1 MQKNVT
7 LIKVFISCPS
17 DVEKEKNIVSSV
29 CETLSRNIFAQKN
42 INIRTIHWEKDIPRV
57 ITGEGPQKTID
68 RYLDEEGYDI
78 YFGILWGRFGKPQS
92 NGLTPTEGEF
102 EDALKRYKGTG
113 KPLVKFIF
121 KKEKLYPKNEYEASQ
136 LLSIQRFKKRIE
148 TLGLYDSFITEL
160 ELQEKAFI
168 SIQQLTEKLTITKD
182 SQILFQRIKYNE
194 ITGYIHRKIYPA
206 EKYKPD
212 EFWLLED
219 KYNEDLTNIIKVKNK
234 ITLIGDAGSG
244 KSIELERVAN
254 YFSQENAV
262 FYPLLIRL
270 NTYTDQSI
278 NSLLPGDWEKIPE
291 NQLLIILDGLDEV
304 ESKNKRDF
312 IRKIELFSERY
323 ASTTIIVSCR
333 TNFYLSGSEQSTG
346 TLKGFDTYILRD
358 LQYPEIEQY
367 VQQKFA
373 AKTSRFFDGI
383 NKNQLQPLLKI
394 PFYLVKLVDIFKVN
408 NKLPNSK
415 ALIFEHLLISRI
427 TFDEDHF
434 RKTIE
439 LNEYRNKII
448 RTLEYVALGME
459 ALGRNYILNGELR
472 KLLPD
477 LALRDL
483 IKHCTSWKT
492 ENEGVTWQFEHNNIQ
507 EYLAARILSH
517 QSLEIIKN
525 FVSFQPEYKKIIPSL
540 VNTLSFLLS
549 ISENS
554 ELLDWILENEPEIAI
569 KFEPDKVENPDKIKI
584 FKDVFNYYKK
594 RQIWIDRDKFRY
606 DEIGRFGQLDEII
619 EFLLTEIEVV
629 EHYTTLSN
637 AIKIL
642 GTMRL
647 PHSFKSRANDLLI
660 KAAVNRL
667 DNETTEHVQREA
679 LMALSTLKINS
690 KNIIDQIITELRD
703 SKSDWVRSGL
713 YYFLHTSEFLDEY
726 VDIFLEGIIYAR
738 FHVSSANIQRS
749 RLGNERFEL
758 IEGLKKVKSPEA
770 IIKVVSYFIDH
781 ENDLHD
787 LFTGKHDV
795 SFLAENASKAYLKEP
810 SILDLAVNFSLSM
823 LDNHLNKEAGQFM
836 RFFKN
841 TDTRFLAFQKTLSE
855 KSQYK
860 EDLLAALADDRCLEY
875 IIEQYEIKNIPE
887 DDIWR
892 FIQTLRWKNKDL
904 FVKFYENI
912 NEKFDN
918 KFILPPDRDYEKE
931 RKERA
936 QQDFELLFKKEKV
949 IEEIKRI
956 FEVENKQSFTQK
968 EIFKLRREHWP
979 DLYYS
984 DLAAEI
990 LRDMARKKEVT
1001 SNDVV
1006 KYLDKWDWEWF
1017 CISKIYE
1024 KLSNNDDLDVTKKHQ
1039 EWIANWCYKNL
1050 DKADFK
1056 NAVTKTGK
1064 STYSVHWN
1072 AIYMWY
1078 FFRKFKLN
1086 YPKNILFDMISF
1098 DYDRQNIKYLE
1109 KHLGIP
1115 EIASR
1120 VLENM
1125 AEGIVLDDV
1134 LENHIDFCRR
1144 HHITDV
1150 LKFALSEIKNTQ
1162 RETHDSIR
1170 TLSLKTVIE
1179 LSESLS
1185 ELEDLLLEINDEFR
1199 WDVIDELVER
1209 KSEAAYGFLKS
1220 LFSESEATERFKI
1233 AEYLIKYQDLDALAF
1248 YVESIKSEKKF
1259 TRSIY
1264 GTSPISSLQTIEALP
1279 LLLELLE
1286 ASYHEDFNQA
1296 EDFKRLD
1303 QLVISALTNI
1313 ALKSDDNYL
1322 KVKESVETFIKKYET
1337 IHKNVNWLY
1346 ASLEQ
1351 IEQQFYINKSEK
1363 LTIDDV
1369 IAKLEKIST
1378 GF

>member
-1 MQKNVT
+1 MLQTIKQ
-7 LIKVFISCPS
+7 IKVFISCPS
-17 DVEKEKNIVSSV
+17 DVEKEKNIVSNV
-29 CETLSRNIFAQKN
+29 CDTLSRNIFAKKN

-68 RYLDEEGYDI
+68 GYLDEEGYDI

-102 EDALKRYKGTG
+102 EEALKRYKGTG
-113 KPLVKFIF
+113 KPLVKFFF
-121 KKEKLYPKNEYEASQ
+121 KKEKLYPENEYEASQ

-148 TLGLYDSFITEL
+148 TLDLYDSFITEL

-206 EKYKPD
+206 EKYNPD

-219 KYNEDLTNIIKVKNK
+219 KYNEDLANIIKVKNK

-312 IRKIELFSERY
+312 IRKIELFSEQY
-323 ASTTIIVSCR
+323 PSTTIIVSCR
-333 TNFYLSGSEQSTG
+333 TNFYLSGSEQSAG

-408 NKLPNSK
+408 NNLPNSK
-415 ALIFEHLLISRI
+415 ALIFEHLLIARI

-439 LNEYRNKII
+439 LNEYRDKII

-459 ALGRNYILNGELR
+459 ALGRNYILSDELR

-477 LALRDL
+477 LTLRDL

-507 EYLAARILSH
+507 EYLAARILSR
-517 QSLEIIKN
+517 QSLDIIKN

-549 ISENS
+549 ISKNP

-569 KFEPDKVENPDKIKI
+569 KFEPDKIENHDKIKI
-584 FKDVFNYYKK
+584 FKDVFNYYKE
-594 RQIWIDRDKFRY
+594 REIWIDRDKFRFN
-606 DEIGRFGQLDEII
+606 EIGRFGQLDDII
-619 EFLLTEIEVV
+619 DFLLFEIKAAK
-629 EHYTTLSN
+629 HYTTVSN
-637 AIKIL
+637 ATKIL

-647 PHSFKSRANDLLI
+647 SHSFKGRASDLLI
-660 KAAVNRL
+660 KAAVNKL
-667 DNETTEHVQREA
+667 DTETTENVQQDA
-679 LMALSTLKINS
+679 LMALSFLKINS
-690 KNIIDQIITELRD
+690 KDIVDQIVSELRN
-703 SKSDWVRSGL
+703 SKSDWVRYGL

-726 VDIFLEGIIYAR
+726 IDIFLEGIIYTR
-738 FHVSSANIQRS
+738 FQVSSANIQRS

-758 IEGLKKVKSPEA
+758 IEGLKKVNSPEA

-781 ENDLHD
+781 ANDLHD
-787 LFTGKHDV
+787 LFAVKHDV
-795 SFLAENASKAYLKEP
+795 SFLAENTSKAYLKDP

-823 LDNHLNKEAGQFM
+823 LDNYLNKEAGQFI
-836 RFFKN
+836 RFFEY
-841 TDTRFLAFQKTLSE
+841 TDTRFLAFQKTLIE
-855 KSQYK
+855 KSHNK
-860 EDLLAALADDRCLEY
+860 EDLLAALADDQCLEY
-875 IIEQYEIKNIPE
+875 IIEQYEIENFPE

-918 KFILPPDRDYEKE
+918 KFILPPDRDFEKE
-931 RKERA
+931 GKERN
-936 QQDFELLFKKEKV
+936 QRDFDLLFNKQGV
-949 IEEIKRI
+949 IDEIKRI
-956 FEVENKQSFTQK
+956 FDFEDKQAFTTK
-968 EIFKLRREHWP
+968 ELSKLRTKHWP

-984 DLAAEI
+984 DLAVEI
-990 LRDMARKKEVT
+990 LRII
-1001 SNDVV
+1001 V
-1006 KYLDKWDWEWF
+1006 KDEEIALENAIEIINSWDWDWF
-1017 CISKIYE
+1017 CISKIYKKLINNE
-1024 KLSNNDDLDVTKKHQ
+1024 EIKLSQ
-1039 EWIANWCYKNL
+1039 EQQRWIEEWCYSNVHGV
-1050 DKADFK
+1050 DFK
-1056 NAVTKTGK
+1056 HAITKTDEK
-1064 STYSVHWN
+1064 RYSFLTS
-1072 AIYMWY
+1072 AIYLWY
-1078 FFRKFKLN
+1078 FFKRFNLE
-1086 YPKNILFDMISF
+1086 YPKHILFDMLSF
-1098 DYDRQNIKYLE
+1098 EYDRQGIEYLE
-1109 KHLGIP
+1109 DYLD
-1115 EIASR
+1115 ETEMSSR
-1120 VLENM
+1120 ILENL
-1125 AEGIVLDDV
+1125 EENIIIDDV
-1134 LENHIDFCRR
+1134 LKNHIDYCKR
-1144 HHITDV
+1144 HGIKEV
-1150 LKFALSEIKNTQ
+1150 LKFALIEIVNINRDKHDEI
-1162 RETHDSIR
+1162 RRIALET
-1170 TLSLKTVIE
+1170 VCE
-1179 LSESLS
+1179 LSDSLT
-1185 ELEDLLLEINDEFR
+1185 ELEEYLPDITDDFK
-1199 WDVIDELVER
+1199 WQAFDELFKN
-1209 KSEAAYGFLKS
+1209 KSSYAHEFLLK
-1220 LFSESEATERFKI
+1220 LFQTSGEPDRFKA
-1233 AEYLIKYQDLDALAF
+1233 AEYLIKLQDLNALAY
-1248 YVESIKSEKKF
+1248 YVDWIKMERNFS
-1259 TRSIY
+1259 RDMYNS
-1264 GTSPISSLQTIEALP
+1264 SPLPSLQTLDAVVFLI
-1279 LLLELLE
+1279 ELLRMN
-1286 ASYHEDFNQA
+1286 YQEDFNQSDHFERLDRLVLDA
-1296 EDFKRLD
+1296 LTRIALLSDNNYFEIKRSIEDFIEKY
-1303 QLVISALTNI
+1303 
-1313 ALKSDDNYL
+1313 KGNY
-1322 KVKESVETFIKKYET
+1322 
-1337 IHKNVNWLY
+1337 KNVNWLY
-1346 ASLEQ
+1346 SFLEQ
-1351 IEQQFYINKSEK
+1351 LEQKHYINKSEQIS
-1363 LTIDDV
+1363 IDEV
-1369 IAKLEKIST
+1369 LEKLKT
-1378 GF
+1378 VQFN